1 MMSAGI
7 GRRIEHEF
15 VAIDI
20 APSGSRETQ
29 SGLNLIRPRV
39 YGVLAKPAKPGKTA
53 CIVMHPVSNFMAHYL
68 LDPMADRGIA
78 CLGLNSRYI
87 NNDTMLIVERVI
99 KDLGAGVRFLRERG
113 FERVVLLGNSGGAA
127 LVALYQSQAENFTL
141 TTLADGSPSGLS
153 PEDFPVADAIALF
166 GAHEGRPLLFEKWID
181 PAVLDEQD
189 PLTVDSSIDMFNPT
203 NGPAYSGA
211 FIELYR
217 KRQTERRD
225 RIERWVEARLARL
238 ATDPTGPQDEAFI
251 VHRTLADPR
260 CLDLSLDR
268 NDRPVGTIWG
278 EAREVNSSANSV
290 GRFTS
295 LRAFLSQWSSKSR
308 MDGPYWLARTRVPAL
323 HFTFTADASTF
334 PSTRDLWMQ
343 AGADRIA
350 NIDVPKGNHYLRDQ
364 PKLVTMVADAL
375 EAWMATDFKN
385 RPRGHSRASQ
395 QLGPGLALAS
405 ENCR

>member
-1 MMSAGI
+1 MGTGI
-7 GRRIEHEF
+7 GGRIEHEF
-15 VAIDI
+15 VEIDV

-29 SGLNLIRPRV
+29 SGLNLQRPRV
-39 YGVLAKPAKPGKTA
+39 YGVLAKPAKRGNTA
-53 CIVMHPVSNFMAHYL
+53 CVVMHPVSNFLSHYL
-68 LDPMADRGIA
+68 LDPLAERGIT

-87 NNDTMLIVERVI
+87 NNDTMLIIERVTQ
-99 KDLGAGVRFLRERG
+99 DLGAGVRFLRERG

-127 LVALYQSQAENFTL
+127 LVSLYQAQAENFTL

-153 PEDFPVADAIALF
+153 SEEFPAASAIALL

-181 PAVLDEQD
+181 PAVLDEND
-189 PLTVDSSIDMFNPT
+189 PLTVDPSIDMFNPT
-203 NGPAYSGA
+203 NGPPYSGA

-238 ATDPTGPQDEAFI
+238 AMDRAGPQDQAFI

-295 LRAFLSQWSSKSR
+295 LRAFLSQWSSRSR
-308 MDGPYWLARTRVPAL
+308 MNGPYWLARTSIPAL

-343 AGADRIA
+343 AGGDRIS
-350 NIDVPKGNHYLRDQ
+350 NIDVLNGNHYLRDQ
-364 PKLVTMVADAL
+364 PELVAMVADAL
-375 EAWMATDFKN
+375 EEWIAADFTHALTGSCGQ
-385 RPRGHSRASQ
+385 RRVGSDLAFVSESR
-395 QLGPGLALAS
+395 
-405 ENCR
+405 R